1 MTRLFALVVAVAL
14 GIIGSVLSAT
24 SAHAAPYE
32 SWQFRQGTVC
42 VQTGGSVYW
51 PITQATA
58 AWNKTDVQVVAD
70 KTCAGYPRNRT
81 IVFKAY
87 DDPKDVACAKTG
99 SNSYSWEY
107 VTYNGVKTARWVPNL
122 MVVWVNW
129 AAKWAPQC
137 RATYA
142 MRLHLMSH
150 ELGHALGFSHN
161 SDVSVMNGWK
171 YQVPTTLDVKRA
183 NARY

>member
-1 MTRLFALVVAVAL
+1 MRRLLFALLLAAGFVAIPLTAQ
-14 GIIGSVLSAT
+14 
-24 SAHAAPYE
+24 AAPYE
-32 SWQFRQGTVC
+32 MWQFRNGTIC
-42 VQTGGSVYW
+42 VQTGGSTYW
-51 PITQATA
+51 PITQAVA

-70 KTCAGYPRNRT
+70 RTCAGYPRNRT
-81 IVFKAY
+81 VVFKAY
-87 DDPKDVACAKTG
+87 YDSKEFACAKTG

-107 VTYNGVKTARWVPNL
+107 VTYNGVKVARWVPNL

-129 AAKWAPQC
+129 DARWAGQC
-137 RATYA
+137 RATYG

-161 SDVSVMNGWK
+161 TDASVMDGWK
-171 YQVPTTLDVKRA
+171 YQLPTSVDVSRA